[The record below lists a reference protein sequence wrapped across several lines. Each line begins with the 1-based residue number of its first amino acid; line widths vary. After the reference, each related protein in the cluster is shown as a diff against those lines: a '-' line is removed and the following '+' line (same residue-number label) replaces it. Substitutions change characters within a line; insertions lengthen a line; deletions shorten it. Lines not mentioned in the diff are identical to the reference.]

1 MSTFVGIVDEF
12 PDIRIDYFRQSKELN
27 ARAPLACFLTHI
39 HSDHIQ
45 GLESFYGGP
54 FIHCSAATKELLL
67 RLERRA
73 HRWNLAKGVL
83 ESRRCQY
90 MEKKNKL
97 KVIPMETPTVI
108 ELDSERS
115 IRVTMFDANHCPGA
129 VMFLIEGDGKAVL
142 YTGDVRAELWWVD
155 YLARHP
161 LLIPYTTGIKRL
173 DKIYLDTTFIDQKI
187 KNQVFSPKR
196 EGIRELIETIGK
208 YPSDTIFHLN
218 TWTFGYEDVW
228 VALAAAF
235 NTQIHL
241 SKYHFRLFSFI
252 SAPEVYPSGPYL
264 RGYKFGN
271 ANVKGCLT
279 TNPEVRFHS
288 CERKSGCMGLEGK
301 KNVVWITPVIVKIG
315 DIDIHEA
322 GSGDLENQDDL
333 ELYEDQLQLL
343 LDALGKNIDSSIK
356 GLLQSARSTRK
367 QVLPLAINEG
377 EEGHDISL
385 EELLAKLSQSALGPG
400 FIPDARISISD
411 GKSLP
416 NKITFPYSRH
426 SSYSELR
433 GLVALFRPRDIYP
446 CVVDTQLWDES
457 KTMENLF
464 GDLCEGEVFT
474 HDEMMKKILNEKLRI
489 REELEDERNRHELQS
504 QENLY
509 RVGTEG
515 SVDSQFFKEYL
526 ERASSIYQDNE
537 PSSSPPLPKTP
548 PSRKRRL
555 IENNDT
561 TPKAREVTNPKGV
574 NATSSPPLPPI
585 ISPRQQRQMSNLALI
600 EAVRLA
606 GSSTASDTPQASP
619 ASAKVEEQQGRA
631 VKRFKLNQGRSEIS
645 AVGEPGKVEQAS
657 QNEGFMIPGLDSQ
670 RGSIN
675 EEEVI
680 EAMEAA
686 LEIDGR
692 TWWDVGLICTNEWK
706 YEEEIE
712 L

>member
-1 MSTFVGIVDEF
+1 MSTFMGIVDEF

-45 GLESFYGGP
+45 GLENFYGGP

-108 ELDSERS
+108 ELDGERS

-142 YTGDVRAELWWVD
+142 YTGDVRAEPWWVD

-173 DKIYLDTTFIDQKI
+173 DKIYLDTTFIGQKI
-187 KNQVFSPKR
+187 KSQVFAPKR
-196 EGIRELIETIGK
+196 EGIRELIETIEK

-235 NTQIHL
+235 KTQIHL

-252 SAPEVYPSGPYL
+252 SAPEIYPSGPYL

-271 ANVKGCLT
+271 TNVKGCLT

-288 CERKSGCMGLEGK
+288 CERKSGCVGLEGK

-315 DIDIHEA
+315 DIDVHEA

-343 LDALGKNIDSSIK
+343 LDALGKNIDPSVKS
-356 GLLQSARSTRK
+356 LLQSARNTRK
-367 QVLPLAINEG
+367 QALPLALNKG
-377 EEGHDISL
+377 EEGDDIAL
-385 EELLAKLSQSALGPG
+385 EELLIKLSQSALGKEISKPG
-400 FIPDARISISD
+400 FIPDAEICTSD

-446 CVVDTQLWDES
+446 CVVDTQSWDES

-464 GDLCEGEVFT
+464 GDLCEGEAFT
-474 HDEMMKKILNEKLRI
+474 HDEMMKRILNEERRI
-489 REELEDERNRHELQS
+489 QEELEDERNRRELQS
-504 QENLY
+504 QENLD
-509 RVGTEG
+509 RAEAEG
-515 SVDSQFFKEYL
+515 PIDSQLLKEHL
-526 ERASSIYQDNE
+526 ERVASVYRDND
-537 PSSSPPLPKTP
+537 PSSSPPLPRTP
-548 PSRKRRL
+548 PSRKRRQ
-555 IENNDT
+555 
-561 TPKAREVTNPKGV
+561 RR
-574 NATSSPPLPPI
+574 
-585 ISPRQQRQMSNLALI
+585 ISNQALI

-606 GSSTASDTPQASP
+606 GSSTASSTPQTSP
-619 ASAKVEEQQGRA
+619 AGAKMEERQGRA
-631 VKRFKLNQGRSEIS
+631 IKRFKLSQGKSEIS
-645 AVGEPGKVEQAS
+645 AVDEPGKTEQAS
-657 QNEGFMIPGLDSQ
+657 KNKEFMIPGLDSR

-692 TWWDVGLICTNEWK
+692 TWWDAGLTCTNEWK